1 MNHPTGTTQQ
11 FSVPAG
17 IAFASSS
24 YLLWGFLPIYF
35 VLIASVGP
43 FEIVAWR
50 IVLSLAFCAILV
62 TIVRGWRRL
71 GALFRDRRAMA
82 WLTFASIVVAV
93 NWTVFVFATTSG
105 HVIEGSLGYFINP
118 IFTVLLGVILLRER
132 LRPAQWA
139 AVGISAVAVLGLT
152 FGYGSVPWIALILAL
167 SFGLYGFAKN
177 RVGPKADAIGGLAAE
192 TAILTPIAIVVLI
205 VISTTTGLRMFDG
218 DPTVTILLLFAGII
232 TATPLILFAAG
243 ARRIPLSYLGLLQ
256 YLGPML
262 QFITGVVF
270 LKEPMPLERWIG
282 FGIVWLALIVL
293 ATDTVIHGARTR
305 RSRVPDPAEG
315 VGEVV

>member
-1 MNHPTGTTQQ
+1 MTRTSEPS
-11 FSVPAG
+11 SVPAG
-17 IAFASSS
+17 IAFASGS

-50 IVLSLAFCAILV
+50 VVLSVVFCAVLI
-62 TIVRGWRRL
+62 TIVRGWRRF
-71 GALFRDRRAMA
+71 GALFRDGRAMA

-93 NWTVFVFATTSG
+93 NWTVFVVATTTG
-105 HVIEGSLGYFINP
+105 HVVEGALGYFINP

-132 LRPAQWA
+132 LRPMQWV
-139 AVGISAVAVLGLT
+139 AVGISAVAVLVLT
-152 FGYGSVPWIALILAL
+152 FGYGSVPWIALILAT
-167 SFGLYGFAKN
+167 SFGLYGYAKN
-177 RVGPKADAIGGLAAE
+177 RVGPKVDAIGGLAAE
-192 TAILTPIAIVVLI
+192 TAILTPVAIVVLI
-205 VISTTTGLRMFDG
+205 VINATTGLQMLDG
-218 DPTVTILLLFAGII
+218 DPLVTVLLLLAGVV

-262 QFITGVVF
+262 QFITGVAF
-270 LKEPMPLERWIG
+270 LHEPMPLERWIG

-293 ATDTVIHGARTR
+293 ATDTVIHGARQR
-305 RSRVPDPAEG
+305 RSRVPDPADG

>member
-1 MNHPTGTTQQ
+1 MTRPTEPL
-11 FSVPAG
+11 SVPAG
-17 IAFASSS
+17 IAFAASS

-35 VLIASVGP
+35 IFIASVGP
-43 FEIVAWR
+43 FEIVSWR
-50 IVLSLAFCAILV
+50 VVLSVAFCAILITV
-62 TIVRGWRRL
+62 VRGWRRF
-71 GALFRDRRAMA
+71 GALFKDRRAMA

-93 NWTVFVFATTSG
+93 NWTVFVVASTTG
-105 HVIEGSLGYFINP
+105 HVVEGALGYFINP

-132 LRPAQWA
+132 LRPMQWV
-139 AVGISAVAVLGLT
+139 AVGISAIAVLVLT
-152 FGYGSVPWIALILAL
+152 FGYGSVPVIALTLAF
-167 SFGLYGFAKN
+167 SFGLYGYAKN
-177 RVGPKADAIGGLAAE
+177 RVGPKVDAIGGLAAE
-192 TAILTPIAIVVLI
+192 TALLTPVAIIVLA
-205 VISTTTGLRMFDG
+205 VIGTTTGLQMFDG
-218 DPTVTILLLFAGII
+218 DPLVTTLLLLAGVV

-243 ARRIPLSYLGLLQ
+243 ARRIPLSVLGLLQ

-293 ATDTVIHGARTR
+293 ATDTVIHGARR
-305 RSRVPDPAEG
+305 RRARPLDPADA